1 MISVLIAAAAAAA
14 QPAQGSSAP
23 GIGAALTAPVARTC
37 KADHPDDV
45 VVCGK
50 PGQPYRIDPVVLE
63 ANRAA
68 NAKPP
73 KQPVTADSVP
83 TNSCIGGT
91 ACEGGLIPLVG
102 MALVAAQ
109 AVSLAAHGD
118 DWRDA
123 IRTQPDEY
131 RLYQQAEAKRASER
145 KVRIGIAAASK

>member
-1 MISVLIAAAAAAA
+1 MISLLIAAAAAAA
-14 QPAQGSSAP
+14 QPAPAGAAP
-23 GIGAALTAPVARTC
+23 GVGAALATPVSKTC
-37 KADHPDDV
+37 KSDHREDV

-50 PGQPYRIDPVVLE
+50 PGQPYRIDPLVLE

-68 NAKPP
+68 NARPPKPP
-73 KQPVTADSVP
+73 VIADSVP

-91 ACEGGLIPLVG
+91 SCEGGFIPLVG
-102 MALVAAQ
+102 MALVAAE

-123 IRTQPDEY
+123 IRTQSDQY

-145 KVRIGIAAASK
+145 KIRIGISAASK

>member
-1 MISVLIAAAAAAA
+1 MIPVLIAVAAVAA
-14 QPAQGSSAP
+14 QPAPAGSGP
-23 GIGAALTAPVARTC
+23 GIGPALTAPVAKTC
-37 KADHPDDV
+37 KGDHPEDV

-73 KQPVTADSVP
+73 KPPVTADSVP
-83 TNSCIGGT
+83 TNGCIGGMS
-91 ACEGGLIPLVG
+91 CEGGFIPLVG
-102 MALVAAQ
+102 MALVAAE

-123 IRTQPDEY
+123 IRKQPDEY

-145 KVRIGIAAASK
+145 KVRIGIAASK

>member
-1 MISVLIAAAAAAA
+1 VLIKLTAARLGSSVQLMISVLIAAAAAAA

-68 NAKPP
+68 TSRLRPSALANSRSASGSPP
-73 KQPVTADSVP
+73 QASRRLRPLTA
-83 TNSCIGGT
+83 
-91 ACEGGLIPLVG
+91 A
-102 MALVAAQ
+102 
-109 AVSLAAHGD
+109 
-118 DWRDA
+118 
-123 IRTQPDEY
+123 PDNC
-131 RLYQQAEAKRASER
+131 
-145 KVRIGIAAASK
+145 